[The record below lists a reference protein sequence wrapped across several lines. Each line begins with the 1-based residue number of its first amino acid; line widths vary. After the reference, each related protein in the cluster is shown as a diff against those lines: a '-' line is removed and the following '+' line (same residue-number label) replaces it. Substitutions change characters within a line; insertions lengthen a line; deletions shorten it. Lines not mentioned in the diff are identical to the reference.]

1 VLVLPPNKALSAD
14 VKGSAAEAQRYV
26 YHTIKKELKLTL
38 TIEAL
43 NILLLL
49 LPGFMSGQIFY
60 SLFQVGNVSV
70 PKRLLDALLFSFVIY
85 MLVSLFVS
93 WEPLAYVKADSGQLE
108 YEFNKNNTIIWLSIA
123 AIILVPIVVGFF
135 YFSDSV
141 HAILRK
147 LNVTT
152 KTSRTNTWNDAF
164 LTQDRY
170 VIVTLKDDRRI
181 RGYPTMFSTDPE
193 EGVLYLYNPAWVND
207 DKEKEDEPDYIES
220 NCHGFLLN
228 RDNID
233 LIEFTL
239 NPEETIGNK
248 T

>member
-1 VLVLPPNKALSAD
+1 M
-14 VKGSAAEAQRYV
+14 
-26 YHTIKKELKLTL
+26 TL

-60 SLFQVGNVSV
+60 SLFQVENISVS
-70 PKRLLDALLFSFVIY
+70 KRLLDALLFSFIIY
-85 MLVSLFVS
+85 MLVSSFIS

-108 YEFNKNNTIIWLSIA
+108 YIFNKSNAIIWLSIA
-123 AIILVPIVVGFF
+123 AIIIVPTMVGFL
-135 YFSDSV
+135 YFSDLI
-141 HAILRK
+141 HTLLRK
-147 LNVTT
+147 LNITT

-164 LTQDRY
+164 LTQNRH

-193 EGVLYLYNPAWVND
+193 EGFLYLYNPAWVND
-207 DKEKEDEPDYIES
+207 DKKKEDDSDYIES

-239 NPEETIGNK
+239 EPGETLGSK
-248 T
+248 P